1 MITIV
6 IADKNDIQS
15 IKCRSIKFFGIHYVC
30 ATLNKPLYMFIVE
43 ITEYTNRIKRRERD
57 VGDSRDKKNRQTVHR

>member
-1 MITIV
+1 
-6 IADKNDIQS
+6 
-15 IKCRSIKFFGIHYVC
+15 VC